1 MDTVASADGT
11 VIAFD
16 RFGGGPPVIM
26 IVGAFNTRSQTEPL
40 ARALAPQFTALNYDR
55 RGRGDSGDTAP
66 YAVEREIDDIAALIA
81 QTGGASA
88 VFGHSSGATL
98 ALKAAAS
105 GLPITRLVLYEP
117 PFNTDDNDPV
127 LPAGFAADLA
137 GLVSAGRRGD
147 AVELYQT
154 QAVGI
159 PPQVVAQLRHA
170 PFRPGL
176 EAIAHTLAY
185 DAAIIGDRSMP
196 AGLLTA
202 VTVPALVITGE
213 QSPPF
218 LRNAAQAAAAKMPT
232 AQLAV
237 LPGQSH
243 DLNPGATAPVMAEFL
258 AG

>member
-1 MDTVASADGT
+1 MRTAASADGT

-16 RFGGGPPVIM
+16 RYGDGPPVIM
-26 IVGAFNTRSQTEPL
+26 TAGAFNTRSQTEPL
-40 ARALAPQFTALNYDR
+40 ARALAPRFTALNYDR

-81 QTGGASA
+81 QAGGSAA

-117 PFNTDDNDPV
+117 PFNTDDNDPT
-127 LPAGFAADLA
+127 LPAGFAGELA

-154 QAVGI
+154 KAVGI
-159 PPQVVAQLRHA
+159 PQEMVAQMRHA

-185 DAAIIGDRSMP
+185 DAAIVGDRSMP
-196 AGLLTA
+196 AGLLAA
-202 VTVPALVITGE
+202 VAVPALVITGE

-218 LRNAAQAAAAKMPT
+218 LRNAAQAAAQKMPNGR
-232 AQLAV
+232 LAV
-237 LPGQSH
+237 LPGQTH
-243 DLNPGATAPVMAEFL
+243 DLNPDATAPVIAEFL
-258 AG
+258 AS